1 MAENSG
7 APTPSTSVVIVNWR
21 QPALTERAVE
31 SVRGQGAEIVIV
43 ENEAA
48 PEAAEFWSAR
58 VPEAVVVVN
67 PGNEGFAGGVT
78 SGIARASGRVI
89 VLLNNDAVA
98 EPGFLAAGLARLAAE
113 PPSVAAVAAH
123 VVLEGRYRPATSG
136 DRIGT
141 GTLVGIG
148 GERWVRSPE
157 GDATGVEL
165 TNSTGVVLTRSG
177 NCYDRD
183 WLRPTA
189 AEPAHPSSPRLFA
202 FTGGAVFL
210 RREVLDELGGFDT
223 RFFMYYE
230 DVDLSWRMRLAGY
243 DIVYEPL
250 ARVVHRH
257 AGSSDH
263 DSPLVRSYSIR
274 NRSLTMLKNAPA
286 RAVLAVLAR
295 TVARAAADAVHG
307 IRHHGRGPE
316 SGALLSRA
324 GWRLF
329 FGSVLRLTP
338 ALLRERRRSS
348 AADRR
353 RVFAD
358 FAR

>member
-43 ENEAA
+43 ENEAGPDA
-48 PEAAEFWSAR
+48 EAFWSAR

-78 SGIARASGRVI
+78 SGIAHASGEVI

-98 EPGFLAAGLARLAAE
+98 DAAFLRAGLARLAAE
-113 PPSVAAVAAH
+113 PPTVAAVAAH
-123 VVLEGRYRPATSG
+123 VVLEGRYRPAGSAE
-136 DRIGT
+136 RSGT
-141 GTLVGIG
+141 GTLVGID
-148 GERWVRSPE
+148 GERWLRLPD
-157 GDATGVEL
+157 GAAGGVEL

-183 WLRPTA
+183 WLRPTGA
-189 AEPAHPSSPRLFA
+189 GPEHPSSPRLFA

-210 RREVLDELGGFDT
+210 RRRVLDELGGLDT

-230 DVDLSWRMRLAGY
+230 DVDLSWRMRLAGH
-243 DIVYEPL
+243 DIVYEPG
-250 ARVVHRH
+250 ARVLHRH

-263 DSPLVRSYSIR
+263 DSPLVRTYSIR
-274 NRSLTMLKNAPA
+274 NRSLTMLKNAPG

-295 TVARAAADAVHG
+295 TAARAATDAVRG
-307 IRHHGRGPE
+307 LRHHGRGPG
-316 SGALLSRA
+316 SGAFLSRA
-324 GWRLF
+324 GWRLY

-338 ALLRERRRSS
+338 ALLR
-348 AADRR
+348 
-353 RVFAD
+353 
-358 FAR
+358 